1 MLSLVLVM
9 FLVVVF
15 AASCVSSPGGR
26 EACASTFGRTAVLS
40 STSFLCVPM
49 PCSLNWMRFFL
60 DPLYMHPCTDGSP
73 PVPHRSVVSM
83 SPRLDGIGFCRSC
96 VCVCVSMAPLLFLIA
111 PWYQRPPVSMELA
124 FADLVCVCSFL
135 CCPWH
140 EYDKLRAES

>member
-1 MLSLVLVM
+1 MAPLL
-9 FLVVVF
+9 FLI
-15 AASCVSSPGGR
+15 APWYQC
-26 EACASTFGRTAVLS
+26 
-40 STSFLCVPM
+40 
-49 PCSLNWMRFFL
+49 
-60 DPLYMHPCTDGSP
+60 P
-73 PVPHRSVVSM
+73 PVSM
-83 SPRLDGIGFCRSC
+83 ELAFADL